1 MYSPNCKI
9 VMNLTN
15 YYLSQYA
22 LLRLAL
28 YLGAFSS
35 VCIDIFFESRECE
48 DTTQSNRLSVQIQ

>member
-1 MYSPNCKI
+1 M
-9 VMNLTN
+9 MNLTY

-35 VCIDIFFESRECE
+35 VCIDICYESRECE
-48 DTTQSNRLSVQIQ
+48 DTTQSNQLSVQIQWPD